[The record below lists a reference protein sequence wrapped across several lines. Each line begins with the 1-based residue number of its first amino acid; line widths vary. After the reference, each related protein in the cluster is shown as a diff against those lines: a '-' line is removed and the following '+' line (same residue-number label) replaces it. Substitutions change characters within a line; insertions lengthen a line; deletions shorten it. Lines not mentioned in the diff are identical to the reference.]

1 MIVKTI
7 QRNVVESHDF
17 KSEIATID
25 AEEMRYISSL
35 LRNNY
40 SDTILA
46 TVRETFANA
55 IDANKEANSKSPV
68 SIFCPT
74 RVDPNYRVR
83 DFGRGLSEAQL
94 FGLYTKYGRSTKR
107 GDNLSIGGF
116 GIGRFAPLSYTDSF
130 TVTSHQD
137 GTAIVISVYVD
148 ESGDTRFTKI
158 AETKSTE
165 PNGIQISVAVKNGD
179 IENFQTAITK
189 VTFFCD
195 EKFDAV
201 NFNIFKPNWI
211 VKNKDWGVHR
221 QRNFGGDA
229 MVVMGGVAYP
239 LDLSSFENH
248 PVASNKTFQ
257 AFSRSY
263 FHQNMVLFFPV
274 GSLSLHHSREA
285 LEYNV
290 PTKNAIARTIVAL
303 EKEAASAVQKEL
315 DQISDVTE
323 FFNKLRE
330 VLNSNSIG
338 VLCENST
345 FIFNAPDG
353 KKVSVNVGT
362 VAPSACF
369 SLTSRSKNIKRIY
382 ERSNSGHKTLNPI
395 QVSPIS
401 FYTNDGTAILI
412 SDEKKN
418 LDRRAH
424 NLLIKNS
431 QLQRVF
437 VVSEQQAKD
446 SFLSDY
452 SSHASIF
459 RASKVDFAPR
469 GKGTN
474 HDNFRLIYSEHTY
487 GTQFNTKCAAPT
499 SAFYYLP
506 IVIKGDKKFRSSW
519 YVKFGGIEVGEPHA
533 IVRLLRS
540 MKELGSQISTVYGV
554 LDTTDLPDFAI
565 NLHDVFVEKCQPVIN
580 TFKSFINASKEHQLY
595 SSEFSYRLFN
605 GIEKLLPATHALV
618 NLVNKCKGCERS
630 EGYEERDNDPHYA
643 KYLNFTNQAPEFILK
658 SEQLSEDFVQKV
670 KQEVLTIKSRYP
682 MIFLQIESRY
692 MYSSDARLVKA
703 WAEYIN
709 LVDKSQ
715 S

>member
-55 IDANKEANSKSPV
+55 IDANKEANSESAV
-68 SIFCPT
+68 RLFCPT
-74 RVDPNYRVR
+74 RIDPNYRVR

-107 GDNLSIGGF
+107 GDNHSIGGF

-158 AETKSTE
+158 AESKSTE
-165 PNGIQISVAVKNGD
+165 ANGIEISVAVKHGD
-179 IENFQTAITK
+179 VENFQTALKK

-201 NFNIFKPNWI
+201 NFNIFKPHWI
-211 VKNKDWGVHR
+211 VKNKDWGVHN

-229 MVVMGGVAYP
+229 MVVMGGIAYP
-239 LDLSSFENH
+239 LDLSPFENH
-248 PVASNKTFQ
+248 PVANNKIFQ
-257 AFSRSY
+257 AFNRSY

-285 LEYNV
+285 LEYNL

-323 FFNKLRE
+323 FFNKLRD
-330 VLNSNSIG
+330 VMHSNSIG
-338 VLCENST
+338 VLCQDST
-345 FIFNAPDG
+345 FTFNAPDG
-353 KKVSVNVGT
+353 KKVLVNAGMVT
-362 VAPSACF
+362 PSACF
-369 SLTSRSKNIKRIY
+369 SLTSRSRNIKRVY
-382 ERSNSGHKTLNPI
+382 ERSNSGHKVPPSI
-395 QVSPIS
+395 QISPIS
-401 FYTNDGTAILI
+401 FYTNDGSAILI
-412 SDEKKN
+412 SDEKKY

-424 NLLIKNS
+424 NLLIKNP
-431 QLQRVF
+431 QLQRVY
-437 VVSEQQAKD
+437 VVSEEQAKLN
-446 SFLSDY
+446 FLSDY
-452 SSHASIF
+452 SSSQWIF
-459 RASKVDFAPR
+459 RASKVDFAPK
-469 GKGTN
+469 GKGSN
-474 HDNFRLIYSEHTY
+474 HENYRSIFNENHYTTH
-487 GTQFNTKCAAPT
+487 FNTKCAAPT
-499 SAFYYLP
+499 SPFYYVP
-506 IVIKGDKKFRSSW
+506 IIIRGDKKLRNSW
-519 YVKFGGIEVGEPHA
+519 CVKFGDVVVTEVYTFTKLA
-533 IVRLLRS
+533 RT
-540 MKELGSQISTVYGV
+540 MKELGVEIPMVYGV

-565 NLHDVFVEKCQPVIN
+565 NLHDVFVEKCQPKIDG
-580 TFKSFINASKEHQLY
+580 FKSFINTKKEGAIY
-595 SSEFSYRLFN
+595 SSEFTYRLFSDIEN
-605 GIEKLLPATHALV
+605 FLPEDHSLVALVKKCENYEKL
-618 NLVNKCKGCERS
+618 S
-630 EGYEERDNDPHYA
+630 ERDSDEDYT
-643 KYLNFTNQAPEFILK
+643 KYLNFSNHAPDFLINAENISDEFI
-658 SEQLSEDFVQKV
+658 QKV
-670 KQEVLTIKSRYP
+670 KQEVLTIKRKYP
-682 MIFLQIESRY
+682 MIFLQIDGRY
-692 MYSSDARLVKA
+692 MYHSNAQTIKA